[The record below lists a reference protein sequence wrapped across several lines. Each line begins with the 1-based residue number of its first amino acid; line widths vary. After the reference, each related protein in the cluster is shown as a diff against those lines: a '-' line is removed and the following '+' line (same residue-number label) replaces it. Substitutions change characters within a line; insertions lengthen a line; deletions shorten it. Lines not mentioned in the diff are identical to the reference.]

1 MEAKPY
7 STYEIGPF
15 GELGYDKLFLK
26 DKLGLTSMEISVN
39 RWPPGTE
46 PERSHRHYNNEEI
59 YIILQG
65 EGEII
70 VEDQAIPVKEGSVVR
85 IPPHS
90 ARRHRNNS
98 NGDLVALVLQ
108 AHENSLVTWT
118 MTDGYFV

>member
-1 MEAKPY
+1 MASKSY
-7 STYEIGPF
+7 SFYEIGPF

-26 DKLGLTSMEISVN
+26 EKLGLTSMEISVN

-46 PERSHRHYNNEEI
+46 PERPHRHYNNEEI
-59 YIILQG
+59 YIILRG

-70 VEDQAIPVKEGSVVR
+70 VEDQVIPVKEGSVVR

-90 ARRHRNNS
+90 ARRHRNRS
-98 NGDLVALVLQ
+98 DDDLIALVLQ
-108 AHENSLVTWT
+108 ARENSLITWT

>member
-1 MEAKPY
+1 M
-7 STYEIGPF
+7 
-15 GELGYDKLFLK
+15 
-26 DKLGLTSMEISVN
+26 N
-39 RWPPGTE
+39 RWPPGTA

-70 VEDQAIPVKEGSVVR
+70 VEDEVIPVKEGTVVR
-85 IPPHS
+85 IPPDS

-98 NGDLVALVLQ
+98 SGDLVALVLQ